1 MTETDKTDKMIGTM
15 VGYGLPIV
23 VTLMGFLLWDLNK
36 KKNAA
41 ETKLAECES

>member
-1 MTETDKTDKMIGTM
+1 MTEKDNKMFGTL
-15 VGYGLPIV
+15 VGYGLPIAI
-23 VTLMGFLLWDLNK
+23 TLMAFLLWDLNK